1 MELGQ
6 VPVVKLYANLRTL
19 AGTKELA
26 VEGDSVR
33 VALTELVSQIPRLRT
48 AILADGNLGAHVVLI
63 LNGHNVTDL
72 DAPVAD
78 EDVLAIFPPIA
89 GG

>member
-1 MELGQ
+1 MGLRQ

-26 VEGDSVR
+26 VKGDSVR
-33 VALTELVSQIPRLRT
+33 AALTELVRQIPPLGT

-63 LNGHNVTDL
+63 LNGRNVTDL
-72 DAPVAD
+72 DGRMVD
-78 EDVLAIFPPIA
+78 DDVLAIFPPIA